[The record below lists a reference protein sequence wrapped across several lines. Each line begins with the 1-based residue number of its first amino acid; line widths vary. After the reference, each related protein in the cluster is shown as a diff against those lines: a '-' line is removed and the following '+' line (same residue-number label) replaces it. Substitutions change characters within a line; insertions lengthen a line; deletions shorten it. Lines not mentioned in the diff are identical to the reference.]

1 MLQGFPFAS
10 SSSMTL
16 QGTSLS
22 EILAF
27 VHNGFFGNE
36 FDFFKKILHEVLFVL
51 VTEFSDHSLKI
62 FASEF
67 FAHLTSA
74 PTLVPAKLCPLARVK
89 DKACHPGI
97 KASLF

>member
-36 FDFFKKILHEVLFVL
+36 
-51 VTEFSDHSLKI
+51 
-62 FASEF
+62 A
-67 FAHLTSA
+67 
-74 PTLVPAKLCPLARVK
+74 LARCGRGLLKGVHTGRQGLEG
-89 DKACHPGI
+89 ACLEAAHF
-97 KASLF
+97 KTSLEAQENTSRGTGG